1 MNTYSF
7 SAGDR
12 HIEISAPSLLD
23 LLCSS
28 PPSLFC
34 PDLEGT
40 QGRIYSATAS
50 YEPKKK
56 GSAAVQIISPDLPS
70 YMPCTAYNCY
80 ISGLQKRELP
90 STGAILPWETPLGTE
105 FDPFQG
111 PLDVGRAWGLF
122 YGLTGELL
130 YLAQRPKGGAR
141 GKPSMPAQMVDVYWL
156 AGHCYDPLAYIK
168 QMVAELKTYKYPV
181 TEHVKQIT
189 ARLQELAPYLP
200 RSGHDL
206 VENDSQGKWQ
216 TVAHQTVIYF
226 YRRHQYPAFSR
237 YIRRSLTMRIT
248 AKERDQLDMERIMAN
263 LTTPAAFSDK
273 EVAKILAIT
282 GAPVP
287 MRFIRCQGHDLM
299 AYKRIIRP

>member
-56 GSAAVQIISPDLPS
+56 GTAAVQIVSPDLPP

-90 STGAILPWETPLGTE
+90 TGGAILPWETPLGAE

-122 YGLTGELL
+122 YGLVQELL
-130 YLAQRPKGGAR
+130 YMGRPRSGTD
-141 GKPSMPAQMVDVYWL
+141 MPAQTVDVCWL
-156 AGHCYDPLAYIK
+156 MGRCYDPLAYIK
-168 QMVAELKTYKYPV
+168 QMVKEISTYKYPV
-181 TEHVKQIT
+181 TKYVKQMT
-189 ARLQELAPYLP
+189 ARLKELGPYLP
-200 RSGHDL
+200 CSGNSL
-206 VENDSQGKWQ
+206 EENDSQGKWQ